1 MIRFDDILINFDE
14 DVISLKEKS
23 KLTKKY
29 LVMFDFDKKELCA
42 IEANVVHTW
51 IDRYGSSFRSTGG
64 YVIMCRLDSGLRI
77 PLNYLSNTNNIE
89 EDDLKN
95 YYGTIKR
102 SNLTYGQEHV
112 FFSNYLIY
120 YSSTGKRMI
129 EKPKE
134 ERYENY

>member
-1 MIRFDDILINFDE
+1 MIRFDDILIKTGE
-14 DVISLKEKS
+14 DALRIKNEI
-23 KLTKKY
+23 KLIKKY
-29 LVMFDFDKKELCA
+29 LVMFDFDKKELCV
-42 IEANVVHTW
+42 IETNIIHSW
-51 IDRYGSSFRSTGG
+51 IDHYGSSFLSTGG